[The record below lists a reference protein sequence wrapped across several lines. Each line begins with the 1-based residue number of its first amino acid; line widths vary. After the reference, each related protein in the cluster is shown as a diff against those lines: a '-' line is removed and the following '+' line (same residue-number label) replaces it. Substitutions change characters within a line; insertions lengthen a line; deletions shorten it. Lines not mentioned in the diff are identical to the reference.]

1 MAPPRY
7 TDLETLHT
15 HVWDDIEAAAEDSGH
30 PYRQITF
37 GTVHENAPDLR
48 TVILRTADADER
60 VLQFHSDRR
69 SRKVTALR
77 DNDRIAWHAW
87 DPDALEQ
94 IRLYG
99 RATVHLDDDVA
110 MALWES
116 QSPSSLTVFTRPSA
130 PGTPLSTPDDGL
142 REAVKEE
149 PITEDDVAPGRQ
161 HFAAIRTVIDRLEW
175 LHLHPDGHYRA
186 QFEYPDGEEGEDGY
200 EATWLV
206 P

>member
-7 TDLETLHT
+7 TDLKTLHA
-15 HVWDDIEAAAEDSGH
+15 HVWDDLEAAAQDPGH
-30 PYRQITF
+30 PYRQLTF
-37 GTVHENAPDLR
+37 GTVHQNAPDLR
-48 TVILRTADADER
+48 TVILRTANADGR

-69 SRKVTALR
+69 SRKVEALR

-87 DPDALEQ
+87 DPESLEQ

-116 QSPSSLTVFTRPSA
+116 QSPSSLMVFARPSA
-130 PGTPLSTPDDGL
+130 PGTPLSAPEDGL

-161 HFAAIRTVIDRLEW
+161 YFAAIRTVIDRLEW

-186 QFEYPDGEEGEDGY
+186 QFEYPDDHDEF